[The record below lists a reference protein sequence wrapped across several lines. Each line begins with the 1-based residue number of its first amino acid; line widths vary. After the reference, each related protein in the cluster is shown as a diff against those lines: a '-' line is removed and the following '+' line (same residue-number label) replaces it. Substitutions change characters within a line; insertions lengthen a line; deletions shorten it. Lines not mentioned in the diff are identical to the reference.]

1 MQRQRVYG
9 VGEQTRDDQALI
21 LAITDTKPT
30 ISDLDMRISILSTLQ
45 TDDRPIVD
53 STSVVSIFPNKF
65 ASEVRV
71 VDPEQLLNM
80 LIVLGELLRHSG
92 TRRGVKFRAD
102 GSETRVNFEVT
113 EATRPIVSVKQ
124 GADCG
129 AMTFFKPHG
138 GKRIMR
144 DKEAIQN
151 ITKILRF
158 TQGFDI
164 VHENAANVTVTKKAS
179 VREHSTC
186 SLR

>member
-1 MQRQRVYG
+1 MELVNRREMTRPSSSPLRTRNRQSV
-9 VGEQTRDDQALI
+9 TWTSAL
-21 LAITDTKPT
+21 P
-30 ISDLDMRISILSTLQ
+30 LSTLQ

-53 STSVVSIFPNKF
+53 STSVVSICPNKF

-113 EATRPIVSVKQ
+113 EATRPIVSVKLF
-124 GADCG
+124 ADCG
-129 AMTFFKPHG
+129 AMTFFKPYG
-138 GKRIMR
+138 GKRIIR

-151 ITKILRF
+151 ITKILHS
-158 TQGFDI
+158 TQGFEI
-164 VHENAANVTVTKKAS
+164 VHENGANVTVTKKGQS
-179 VREHSTC
+179 S
-186 SLR
+186 